1 MEGSG
6 DDETVACRRA
16 LLSTFYGVKTTFPW
30 DCVFVRSENNHV
42 GKWQA
47 FQRQNLWLVHAKT
60 AKLLADDAL
69 HVVATGVKLFEFN
82 ARTAECPFRLCQ
94 EGVRFIR
101 PFLSKRVLAVSLED
115 YRKVLETQT
124 KPTGLEVFSEA
135 FRESVKEVS
144 VGACVMELDE
154 TSKRELAQKRPAL
167 ASVFEEMLC
176 VIWRGAVTWWCGW
189 DVRGRVHVLASAKEI
204 RKMGRILSS
213 SSVC

>member
-1 MEGSG
+1 MRHGMGGSE
-6 DDETVACRRA
+6 DDETVARRRA
-16 LLSTFYGVKTTFPW
+16 LLSEFYGVETTFPW

-42 GKWQA
+42 RTERA
-47 FQRQNLWLVHAKT
+47 FHYQNLWLVHAKT

-115 YRKVLETQT
+115 YRKMLDTQT
-124 KPTGLEVFSEA
+124 KPTGMEAFSEA
-135 FRESVKEVS
+135 FQAYVKEVS

-154 TSKRELAQKRPAL
+154 TSKRELARKQPAL
-167 ASVFEEMLC
+167 ASVFEEMMC
-176 VIWRGAVTWWCGW
+176 VVWRGAVTW
-189 DVRGRVHVLASAKEI
+189 
-204 RKMGRILSS
+204 
-213 SSVC
+213 